1 MMMPLLSY
9 LQVRA
14 ASAVPLSIVV
24 SPDVPNEVR
33 ARGGSG
39 GVGLARACLSRIVC
53 CVCSHACHNSA
64 APDSR
69 GALPPLQI
77 MSDGARLRQIILN
90 GLTNSVKYA
99 SASATGIVVSVAITP
114 AAAITPDTP
123 GGGGAGSITF
133 SVTDDGAGLP
143 AGVTAEM
150 LFQDFNAVSKAA
162 SNSRVQSTGLGLPI
176 CNRLG
181 HCARA
186 RIPGVR

>member
-1 MMMPLLSY
+1 
-9 LQVRA
+9 
-14 ASAVPLSIVV
+14 
-24 SPDVPNEVR
+24 
-33 ARGGSG
+33 
-39 GVGLARACLSRIVC
+39 
-53 CVCSHACHNSA
+53 
-64 APDSR
+64 
-69 GALPPLQI
+69 

-114 AAAITPDTP
+114 AAITPDTP

-150 LFQDFNAVSKAA
+150 LFQDFNTVSKAA

-176 CNRLG
+176 CNRFG
-181 HCARA
+181 HSARA